1 MFINVCFRAIL
12 GGASHRNIWLPVS
25 HPQSGSQPKA
35 ACLAWLSMN
44 IGLRDSLIFK
54 IGLNEDGKGDRR
66 RKTYSDKYK
75 NTLVSLQEFDSYA
88 P

>member
-1 MFINVCFRAIL
+1 
-12 GGASHRNIWLPVS
+12 
-25 HPQSGSQPKA
+25 
-35 ACLAWLSMN
+35 MN